1 MYVDRTRTYIG
12 VVEEN
17 QDPKKL
23 GRCRVR
29 VIDIFDNIPKD
40 DIPWASPWKDLSGN
54 EFNVPDI
61 GKILTVIFESG
72 NIYKP
77 EYIYAEHFNINLENK
92 LKNLSND
99 DYLSMKSL
107 FFDHS
112 TQIYRNNS
120 EGLRLDHEYT
130 NINLDKN
137 GNILLNL
144 RDNKSI
150 ITLGSKDSDEEAVLG
165 TTFMEWFDTFVE
177 NLLGTNSGPYI
188 GNLGSPVVANPEFLR
203 CLQDYQRRR
212 QKFVSEHVRLPKNK
226 NILAQNREYIDQK
239 GDSWKSTTSQ
249 NDLTST
255 TGPGYSPSSKILDDD
270 GNESDYKSLS
280 AANVDNPADFK
291 PADYSQTVSYDIPTS
306 SLDQSKYKNG
316 KLPDSILVKSSW
328 LNGDKKT
335 KWIKS
340 NVSKTS
346 AAKLTSEASRA
357 FDALFDLYDST
368 TFDGKASITITDGY
382 RTYEDQVAV
391 KNKYGSSAATPGT
404 SNHGWGLAVDLAG
417 IGNPIGTKSTRA
429 AYKDAVFRT
438 PTYQWF
444 YINGPKFGIFSP
456 FSLRDGVSL
465 EEWWHFE
472 YHGQKKATDANPQ
485 FANYAKRFSQSDASL
500 LRSKGISFT
509 PPKNIS

>member
-17 QDPKKL
+17 EDPKKL

-29 VIDIFDNIPKD
+29 VIDIFDDIPKD
-40 DIPWASPWKDLSGN
+40 DIPWASPWKDLNGN
-54 EFNVPDI
+54 EFNVPDK
-61 GKILTVIFESG
+61 GKILTVVFDSG

-77 EYIYAEHFNINLENK
+77 EYIYAEHYNINLENK
-92 LKNLSND
+92 LQNLSND

-112 TQIYRNNS
+112 TQIYRNTS

-165 TTFMEWFDTFVE
+165 TTFMEWFDTFID

-188 GNLGSPVVANPEFLR
+188 GNLGSPVVANPDFIS
-203 CLQDYQRRR
+203 CIQDYKARR

-226 NILAQNREYIDQK
+226 NILTQDREYINQK
-239 GDSWKSTTSQ
+239 GDTWKSTKSD
-249 NDLTST
+249 NKLTST
-255 TGPGYSPSSKILDDD
+255 AGPEYKPSSKIIDDD
-270 GNESDYKSLS
+270 GKESDYKPIAAAS
-280 AANVDNPADFK
+280 ADNPAEFK
-291 PADYSQTVSYDIPTS
+291 PADHSQAVSYDIPTA
-306 SLDQSKYKNG
+306 SLDKSKYENG
-316 KLPDSILVKSSW
+316 KLPESILVKSLW

-340 NVSKTS
+340 NVAKTS
-346 AAKLTSEASRA
+346 AAKLTSEAAKA
-357 FDALFDLYDST
+357 FDAMFDLYDSSN
-368 TFDGKASITITDGY
+368 FDGKAPLTITDGY

-391 KNKYGSSAATPGT
+391 KKKYGDSAASPGK
-404 SNHGWGLAVDLAG
+404 SNHGWGLAVDLSG
-417 IGNPIGTKSTRA
+417 LGNPIGTKSTRA
-429 AYKDAVFRT
+429 SYKDAVFRT
-438 PTYQWF
+438 PTYQWL
-444 YINGPKFGIFSP
+444 YINGPKFGIISP
-456 FSLRDGVSL
+456 FSLRDGSNL

-472 YHGQKKATDANPQ
+472 YQGNASKTQKPQ
-485 FANYAKRFSQSDASL
+485 FANYAKAFSQADAKL
-500 LRSKGISFT
+500 LRSKGINFT
-509 PPKNIS
+509 PPNNLT